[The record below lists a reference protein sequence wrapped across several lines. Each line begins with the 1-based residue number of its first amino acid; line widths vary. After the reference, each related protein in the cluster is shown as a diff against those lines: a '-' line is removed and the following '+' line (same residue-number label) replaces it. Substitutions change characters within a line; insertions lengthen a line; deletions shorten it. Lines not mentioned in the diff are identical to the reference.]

1 VVILCPGLT
10 AASADAAE
18 TRSAAQSAAAAE
30 LADKYVPIMMIREQ
44 GKNLCVTDVEQYQ
57 VMKVD
62 ALFGNPAVKLM
73 RNNGSADSTLIK
85 RAPTRED
92 VKNRGEEVYLDL
104 PGDPLGDTCV
114 YAKDFNEMRNDGRAP
129 VAVYAHIAKEKGRS
143 GLALQYWFY
152 WYFNQF
158 NDLHESDWEGM
169 QITFDASTPEEALKE
184 EPKEMIVFQHAGGE
198 RANWTDG
205 KVEKEGDHPV
215 VYPAAGS
222 HATFYQSAI
231 YPQNGSR
238 GSGVGCDN
246 TSEPLTELR
255 PEAVLLPQHPT
266 DKGEFSWLSF
276 DGRWGQKE
284 KSFNNGPTGPQTKDQ
299 WAEPFTWMEAQRWSS
314 PRMPGGGLVGPE
326 AVNAFCGVIATV
338 TGVMNLQQAEPL
350 VAYAVVAA
358 FVLIVF
364 LVFGF
369 SKWKPAD
376 ADQLEAR
383 RSYGQIVGTSLKL
396 YWRHLWSFLALGA
409 VAIPIV
415 GGTQALGGWLGDLS
429 GGDGLLQTLSDL
441 ILGVG
446 SPVALTLVSAFV
458 IVFIRDLVR
467 EDEPTIRDSFG
478 GTKARFWR
486 VVIAKLLSMGGVALL
501 ALTIIGL
508 PFALRYLVTWNFVQQ
523 EVLFT
528 DRSIRESFRASTDLV
543 RGHWWHAVRT
553 IVPLFLLLTVMGPL
567 LGIFLI
573 FTPLPLL
580 LINLIGSVVYAIV
593 IPFTTT
599 GTTLLY
605 FDLRAIN
612 ETEGATARR
621 SWAFWRPRKFG
632 RRIEQLAT

>member
-1 VVILCPGLT
+1 M
-10 AASADAAE
+10 
-18 TRSAAQSAAAAE
+18 E
-30 LADKYVPIMMIREQ
+30 LAEKYVPILKIREQ
-44 GKNLCVTDVEQYQ
+44 GKDLCETEVEQYQ

-62 ALFGNPAVKLM
+62 ALFGNPEVKLM
-73 RNNGSADSTLIK
+73 RNNGNSDSTLIK
-85 RAPTRED
+85 RAPTLMDLR
-92 VKNRGEEVYLDL
+92 NRGEEAYLDL
-104 PGDPLGDTCV
+104 PGDPLGETCV
-114 YAKDFNEMRNDGRAP
+114 YAKDFDQMRSDGRAP
-129 VAVYAHIAKEKGRS
+129 VAVYAHIAREKGRS

-169 QITFDASTPEEALKE
+169 QITFNGSTPGQALEE

-255 PEAVLLPQHPT
+255 PVPVLLPDRPT
-266 DKGEFSWLSF
+266 DRGPFAWLSF

-299 WAEPFTWMEAQRWSS
+299 WAAPFTWMEEQRWSS

-350 VAYAVVAA
+350 AAYLTVAA
-358 FVLIVF
+358 FVLVTL

-369 SKWKPAD
+369 SKWRPAD
-376 ADQLEAR
+376 AENLEGR
-383 RSYGQIVGTSLKL
+383 RAYGQIVGTSLKL
-396 YWRHLWSFLALGA
+396 YGRHFVPFALLGA

-415 GGTQALGGWLGDLS
+415 GGTQAIGGWLGDIS

-446 SPVALTLVSAFV
+446 RPVAFTLVAAFV

-467 EDEPTIRDSFG
+467 EGDPSVRTSLA
-478 GTKARFWR
+478 GTRERFWR
-486 VVIAKLLSMGGVALL
+486 VVTAKLLSMAGIALL

-508 PFALRYLVTWNFVQQ
+508 PFAIRFLVTWTFVQQ

-528 DRSIRESFRASTDLV
+528 DRSIRDSFRASTDLV

-553 IVPLFLLLTVMGPL
+553 IVPLFLVLTVMGPL
-567 LGIFLI
+567 LGLFLI
-573 FTPLPLL
+573 FTPLPLVL
-580 LINLIGSVVYAIV
+580 VNLIGSVVYAIA
-593 IPFTTT
+593 IPFTTA
-599 GTTLLY
+599 GATLLY
-605 FDLRAIN
+605 FDLQARNAA
-612 ETEGATARR
+612 EGVVPRR
-621 SWAFWRPRKFG
+621 SWAIWRPRKFG
-632 RRIEQLAT
+632 RRFEQPAT